1 MSEETAQVAA
11 EVAVAAPNS
20 TDAAP
25 VTDTTAVSADSPVVG
40 EESQKPETKDAKE
53 IPKTF
58 TQEDVDRIVS
68 KEKAREARKAQR
80 EIDQRIAEALQK
92 HTPQPQVTPDAP
104 QKPKP
109 DQFTTTEEYVEAL
122 TAYKADEIFRTRTQ
136 ESESQRREAEQR
148 QRHQSVVT
156 SYQERV
162 EQAMD
167 KYPDFEDV
175 AYSPD
180 VPITNAMAATIQES
194 EKGPDIAYFL
204 GKNPAEA
211 QRIAK
216 LSPFL
221 QAKELGKL
229 EAKLESAPAPVKT
242 SNAPPPINP
251 IRNAT
256 AGAGFVDTTD
266 PKSLKQMGTS
276 AWIEAENRRMAEEW
290 KRRRAG

>member
-1 MSEETAQVAA
+1 MSEETAQVEAD
-11 EVAVAAPNS
+11 VVVAAP
-20 TDAAP
+20 DAAP
-25 VTDTTAVSADSPVVG
+25 VTGSTAEPVDSPVVG
-40 EESQKPETKDAKE
+40 EEVKPETKDT
-53 IPKTF
+53 PKTF

-80 EIDQRIAEALQK
+80 ELDQRIAEALK
-92 HTPQPQVTPDAP
+92 NHAPQTQAQPDAP

-109 DQFTTTEEYVEAL
+109 EQFTTTEEYVEAL

-148 QRHQSVVT
+148 QRHQSVVS

-256 AGAGFVDTTD
+256 AGTGFVDTTD

-276 AWIEAENRRMAEEW
+276 AWIEAENRRMAEEY

>member
-11 EVAVAAPNS
+11 DVVVAAP
-20 TDAAP
+20 DAAP
-25 VTDTTAVSADSPVVG
+25 VTGSTAEPVDSPVVG
-40 EESQKPETKDAKE
+40 EEVKPETKDT
-53 IPKTF
+53 PKTF

-80 EIDQRIAEALQK
+80 EIDQRIAEALK
-92 HTPQPQVTPDAP
+92 NHAPQTQVTPDAP

-109 DQFTTTEEYVEAL
+109 EQFTTTEEYVEAL

-148 QRHQSVVT
+148 QRHQSVVS

-256 AGAGFVDTTD
+256 AGTGFVDTTD

>member
-1 MSEETAQVAA
+1 MSEQTTQVALQDAAQAADVAA
-11 EVAVAAPNS
+11 EN
-20 TDAAP
+20 AAP
-25 VTDTTAVSADSPVVG
+25 VTETTAVSADSPVAG
-40 EESQKPETKDAKE
+40 EESKPEAKE
-53 IPKTF
+53 TPKTF
-58 TQEDVDRIVS
+58 SQEDVDKIVS
-68 KEKAREARKAQR
+68 KEKARLERRLQK
-80 EIDQRIAEALQK
+80 EIDRKIADAMK
-92 HTPQPQVTPDAP
+92 NVSPQTQAEPESPA
-104 QKPKP
+104 KPKP
-109 DQFTTTEEYVEAL
+109 DQFATTEEYVEAL
-122 TAYKADEIFRTRTQ
+122 AAFKAEEIFRTKTQ
-136 ESESQRREAEQR
+136 ESESQRREAELR

-162 EQAMD
+162 EQAME
-167 KYPDFEDV
+167 KYPDFEDI
-175 AYSPD
+175 AYAPD

-229 EAKLESAPAPVKT
+229 EAKLESAPAPVRT

-256 AGAGFVDTTD
+256 AGTGFVDTTD

>member
-11 EVAVAAPNS
+11 DVVVAAP
-20 TDAAP
+20 DAAP
-25 VTDTTAVSADSPVVG
+25 VTGSTAEPVDSPVVG
-40 EESQKPETKDAKE
+40 EESQKPETKDA
-53 IPKTF
+53 PKTF

-80 EIDQRIAEALQK
+80 EIDQRIAEALK
-92 HTPQPQVTPDAP
+92 NHAPQTQAEPNAT

-109 DQFTTTEEYVEAL
+109 EQFTTTEEYVEAL
-122 TAYKADEIFRTRTQ
+122 TAYKADEIFRTSTQ

-148 QRHQSVVT
+148 QRHQSVVS

-256 AGAGFVDTTD
+256 AGTGFVDTTD